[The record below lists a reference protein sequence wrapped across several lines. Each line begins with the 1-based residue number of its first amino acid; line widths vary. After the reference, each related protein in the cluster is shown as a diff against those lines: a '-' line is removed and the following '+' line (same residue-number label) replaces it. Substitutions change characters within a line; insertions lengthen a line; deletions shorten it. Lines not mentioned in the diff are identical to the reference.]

1 MAAGATSVR
10 ASETPATN
18 KGAGVTNWD
27 PDAWTRDLMA
37 DIREHGRPTS
47 GPMAGQPL
55 LILTTTGAKS
65 GGRRASI
72 VTYSRDG
79 DAYVVAGTN
88 MGGPVS
94 PFWLA
99 NLVADPDVTIEIGP
113 RVSAAR
119 AGVVTGADR
128 DLLWDR
134 HVAELPWFAEYPKQ
148 SGRVIP
154 MVRLTPLS
162 R

>member
-1 MAAGATSVR
+1 
-10 ASETPATN
+10 
-18 KGAGVTNWD
+18 
-27 PDAWTRDLMA
+27 MA
-37 DIREHGRPTS
+37 DIREHGKPTN

-65 GGRRASI
+65 GQPRASI
-72 VTYSRDG
+72 LTYSRDG
-79 DAYVVAGTN
+79 EAYVVAGTN
-88 MGGPVS
+88 MGGPIGPSWV
-94 PFWLA
+94 P
-99 NLVADPDVTIEIGP
+99 NLVADPAVTIEIGP
-113 RVSAAR
+113 RVTAAR
-119 AGVVTGADR
+119 AEVVTGPES

-148 SGRVIP
+148 TSRVIP